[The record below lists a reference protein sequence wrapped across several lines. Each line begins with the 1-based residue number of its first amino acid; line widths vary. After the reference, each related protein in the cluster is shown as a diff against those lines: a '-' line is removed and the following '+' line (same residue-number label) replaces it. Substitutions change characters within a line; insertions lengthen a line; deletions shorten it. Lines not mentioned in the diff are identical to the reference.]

1 MNIAT
6 VRMVKDKGWNKLE
19 DLIKIH
25 NPEFR
30 FIDGEIYKIQLL
42 RGAISLCE
50 SNKIPNNEGYLFNKI
65 NETFDY
71 VKGDGDLYIIP
82 ANFDYAQI
90 NIGDTH

>member
-6 VRMVKDKGWNKLE
+6 LKMVKKQGWSKLE
-19 DLIKIH
+19 DLIKKK
-25 NPEFR
+25 NPNFKFVE
-30 FIDGEIYKIQLL
+30 GEIYKIQLL
-42 RGAISLCE
+42 EGAISLCE
-50 SNKIPNNEGYLFNKI
+50 ANKLPKDGGFLFNKI

-82 ANFDYAQI
+82 TKFNYAQI